1 MKCAVIAIQ
10 ILTKSVE
17 ILVNPKKWH
26 FKITSNNI
34 SNYKKLI
41 SYQISK
47 IKVKDKHQCV
57 NSKKMIYSNNPN
69 N

>member
-1 MKCAVIAIQ
+1 MKCAVIVIQ

-57 NSKKMIYSNNPN
+57 N
-69 N
+69 